1 MRDEL
6 KALRKE
12 AGAKIDPN
20 TADVWF
26 GWGQIIDP
34 YGDYD
39 DLRPEEEC
47 IGRLHYARSPD
58 SIAVSFYDLPQQ
70 TRDALEQRLERGD
83 FELRQHSPK
92 SACPLVHERLRLR
105 RP

>member
-1 MRDEL
+1 MRDKL
-6 KALRKE
+6 RKLQALRTE

-47 IGRLHYARSPD
+47 IGRLYFARSPDPD

-70 TRDALEQRLERGD
+70 TRDALDQRL
-83 FELRQHSPK
+83 
-92 SACPLVHERLRLR
+92 
-105 RP
+105 

>member
-1 MRDEL
+1 MRDKLKEL
-6 KALRKE
+6 QALRTE

-26 GWGQIIDP
+26 RWGVTIDP

-39 DLRPEEEC
+39 DLRPEEQC
-47 IGRLHYARSPD
+47 IGRLYFARSPDPD

-70 TRDALEQRLERGD
+70 TRDALDQRLERGD
-83 FELRQHSPK
+83 FDNVDDALPWLE
-92 SACPLVHERLRLR
+92 
-105 RP
+105 